1 MEYKT
6 TISFYELGSMI
17 DQCDECE
24 LHEIARMALFKL
36 SNKYASRGIRKEHVK
51 FKGYHVKEG
60 DYTNFYLNATTD
72 DPNIDK
78 ESLKY
83 TNGSLY
89 AEYYEYDEYDDEVH
103 IITGSSATADGAFS
117 SIGNKDS
124 SKNDSKKEDKIK
136 DIEATSKKANDEY
149 DRMNAALKFQQS
161 RWFKY
166 ILSKTP
172 IENLYSKTLY
182 STAILGTIGINADCC
197 TVAFEKNNKYYVITS
212 NGCVSC
218 YPWDEYIY
226 LGDLY
231 NKSCPIIKESALIV
245 ISKEVI
251 DIYCNT
257 GVDYDSKCKLLYLIN
272 QKFNTRVRWQGK
284 DLNYANIF
292 K

>member
-1 MEYKT
+1 MEYKAT
-6 TISFYELGSMI
+6 LSLYELDLML

-24 LHEIARMALFKL
+24 LYEIAKMALFKL
-36 SNKYASRGIRKEHVK
+36 SNKYESRGIKKEHVK
-51 FKGYHVKEG
+51 FKGYHMKKG
-60 DYTNFYLNATTD
+60 DYANFYLNALTD
-72 DPNIDK
+72 NPNIDK

-83 TNGSLY
+83 TNDNLY
-89 AEYYEYDEYDDEVH
+89 AEYDHDDELY
-103 IITGSSATADGAFS
+103 IITGSSETADGAFS

-136 DIEATSKKANDEY
+136 HIEVISKKVNDEY
-149 DRMNAALKFQQS
+149 DRMNALLKFQQS

-166 ILSKTP
+166 ILSKTS
-172 IENLYSKTLY
+172 IEDLYSKTLY
-182 STAILGTIGINADCC
+182 SIAILGTIGINADCC
-197 TVAFEKNNKYYVITS
+197 TVAFEKNNKYHVITS

-231 NKSCPIIKESALIV
+231 KKSCPIIKESALIV